1 MSEPASQPQ
10 SLPVV
15 RILPGHDRRL
25 RGGGPWLY
33 SNEVQMDRAAKS
45 LEPGSLVRLVSHDG
59 KAMALAQFNA
69 HSLICARVLT
79 RNTEAV
85 VDARFFARRLE
96 RALALRERLFERPHY
111 RLVHAEADGLPG
123 LIVDRYGDILVLQIN
138 TIGMQ
143 RLESA
148 LLEAIERVLDP
159 RAVVLRND
167 SAIRALEGLPEEVR
181 VAKGTVPARV
191 ELEENGVPFLAD
203 VLQGQ
208 KTGWFY
214 DQRPNRAFAARLA
227 RDQRV
232 LDLYSYGGGFALTA
246 LARGARE
253 AVLIDR
259 AEGALA
265 LARGSAERQ
274 GVVERC
280 TFLKKEVFEACEE
293 LAAEKAR
300 FGLVVADPP
309 AFVKS
314 KKDLAV
320 GLRGYRKLAR
330 QAATLVAEAG
340 FLCIASCSHQVSEE
354 DFAREVFAGIRAAGR
369 GARLLYRG
377 FAGPDHPVHP
387 ALPEGAYLKFHA
399 YALD

>member
-1 MSEPASQPQ
+1 M
-10 SLPVV
+10 SLPTI
-15 RILPGHDRRL
+15 RILPGHDKRL

-79 RNTEAV
+79 RNTEATI
-85 VDARFFARRLE
+85 DTRFLARRLE
-96 RALALRERLFERPHY
+96 RALQLRTRLFERPFY

-123 LIVDRYGDILVLQIN
+123 LIADRYGDILVLQIN

-143 RLESA
+143 RLEA
-148 LLEAIERVLDP
+148 QLLEAIDQVLAP
-159 RAVVLRND
+159 QAIVLRND

-181 VAKGTVPARV
+181 VVKGTVPARV
-191 ELEENGVPFLAD
+191 ELEENGIPFLAD

-232 LDLYSYGGGFALTA
+232 LDLYSYGGGFGLTA
-246 LARGARE
+246 VAGGAKE
-253 AVLIDR
+253 ALMIDR

-265 LARGSAERQ
+265 LARASAERQ
-274 GVVERC
+274 GVVDRC
-280 TFLKKEVFEACEE
+280 SFLKKEVFEACEE

>member
-1 MSEPASQPQ
+1 MSY
-10 SLPVV
+10 PVI

-25 RGGGPWLY
+25 RGGGPWLFA
-33 SNEVQMDRAAKS
+33 NEVQMDRAAKAIP
-45 LEPGSLVRLVSHDG
+45 PGGIVRLASHDG
-59 KAMALAQFNA
+59 KAMALAQFNP

-79 RNTEAV
+79 RNTESV
-85 VDARFFARRLE
+85 IDGRFFARRLE
-96 RALALRERLFERPHY
+96 RALALRTRLFDAPFY

-123 LIVDRYGDILVLQIN
+123 VIADRYGDILVVQIN

-143 RLESA
+143 QLEA
-148 LLEAIERVLDP
+148 TLLEAIDRVLAP

-181 VAKGTVPARV
+181 LAKGIVPARV
-191 ELEENGVPFLAD
+191 ELEENGVVFLAD
-203 VLQGQ
+203 LLQGQ

-227 RDQRV
+227 RGQRV
-232 LDLYSYGGGFALTA
+232 LDLYSYGGGFGLTA
-246 LARGARE
+246 LANGASE

-265 LARGSAERQ
+265 TARASAERQ

-280 TFLKKEVFEACEE
+280 SFLKKEVFEACEE

-354 DFAREVFAGIRAAGR
+354 DFGREVFAGIRAAGR

-387 ALPEGAYLKFHA
+387 ALPESAYLKFHA

>member
-1 MSEPASQPQ
+1 MSHPTI
-10 SLPVV
+10 
-15 RILPGHDRRL
+15 RILPGHDKRL

-33 SNEVQMDRAAKS
+33 SNEVQMDRAAK
-45 LEPGSLVRLVSHDG
+45 EVPPGTVVRLVSHDG
-59 KAMALAQFNA
+59 KAMALAQLNP

-85 VDARFFARRLE
+85 IDARFLARRLE
-96 RALALRERLFERPHY
+96 RALALRGRLFETPYY

-123 LIVDRYGDILVLQIN
+123 LVIDRYGDILVLQVN
-138 TIGMQ
+138 TIGMS
-143 RLESA
+143 RLEPE
-148 LLEAIERVLDP
+148 LLQAIEQVLAP
-159 RAVVLRND
+159 QAILLRND

-181 VAKGTVPARV
+181 LVKGQVPARV
-191 ELEENGVPFLAD
+191 EVQENGLTFLAD
-203 VLQGQ
+203 LLQGQ

-227 RDQRV
+227 RGQRV
-232 LDLYSYGGGFALTA
+232 LDLYSYGGGFGLTA
-246 LARGARE
+246 LAHGARE
-253 AVLIDR
+253 ALLVDR
-259 AEGALA
+259 AEAALA
-265 LARGSAERQ
+265 LARASAERQ
-274 GVVERC
+274 GVLDRC
-280 TFLKKEVFEACEE
+280 SFLRKEVFEACAE

-330 QAATLVAEAG
+330 QAATLVAEGG
-340 FLCIASCSHQVSEE
+340 FLAIASCSHQVVED

>member
-1 MSEPASQPQ
+1 MAH
-10 SLPVV
+10 PVI
-15 RILPGHDRRL
+15 RILPGHDKRL
-25 RGGGPWLY
+25 RGGGPWLF
-33 SNEVQMDRAAKS
+33 SNEVQMDKAAKS
-45 LEPGSLVRLVSHDG
+45 LEPGTLVRLVSHDG
-59 KAMALAQFNA
+59 KAMALAQFNP

-79 RNTEAV
+79 RNTEAEI
-85 VDARFFARRLE
+85 DTAFFARRFE
-96 RALALRERLFERPHY
+96 RALALRSRLFARPFY
-111 RLVHAEADGLPG
+111 RLVHAEADGFPG
-123 LIVDRYGDILVLQIN
+123 VVVDRFGDILVVQIN

-143 RLESA
+143 RLEA
-148 LLEAIERVLDP
+148 LLLEALDRVLAP
-159 RAVVLRND
+159 TAIVLRND

-181 VAKGTVPARV
+181 VAKGVVPATI
-191 ELEENGVPFLAD
+191 ELEENGVCFFAD
-203 VLQGQ
+203 VLKGQ

-214 DQRPNRAFAARLA
+214 DQRNNRAFAASLA
-227 RDQRV
+227 ADQRV
-232 LDLYSYGGGFALTA
+232 LDLYSYAGGFGLLA

-253 AVLIDR
+253 ALLIDR
-259 AEGALA
+259 ADHALA
-265 LARGSAERQ
+265 LARASAERQ
-274 GVVERC
+274 GVADRC
-280 TFLKKEVFEACEE
+280 SFRKKEVFEACEE
-293 LAAEKAR
+293 LIAEKAR

-314 KKDLAV
+314 KKDLPV

-330 QAATLVAEAG
+330 LAASLVSEAG
-340 FLCIASCSHQVSEE
+340 FLCIASCSHLVAEE

>member
-1 MSEPASQPQ
+1 M

-15 RILPGHDRRL
+15 RILPGHDKRL

-45 LEPGSLVRLVSHDG
+45 LERGSLVRLVSHDG
-59 KAMALAQFNA
+59 KAMALAQFDP

-79 RNTEAV
+79 RNTEV
-85 VDARFFARRLE
+85 VIDTRFFTRRVE
-96 RALALRERLFERPHY
+96 RALALRRRLFERPFY
-111 RLVHAEADGLPG
+111 RLVHAEADGFPG
-123 LIVDRYGDILVLQIN
+123 LIADRYGEILVLQIN
-138 TIGMQ
+138 TNGMQ
-143 RLESA
+143 RLETQ
-148 LLEAIERVLDP
+148 LLEAFDAVLAP
-159 RAVVLRND
+159 QAIVLRND
-167 SAIRALEGLPEEVR
+167 SAIRSLEGLPEEVR
-181 VAKGTVPARV
+181 VVKGTVPARV
-191 ELEENGVPFLAD
+191 ELEENEVTFLAD
-203 VLQGQ
+203 PLQGQ

-227 RDQRV
+227 EDLRV
-232 LDLYSYGGGFALTA
+232 LDLFSYAGGFGLTA
-246 LARGARE
+246 LARGAKE
-253 AVLIDR
+253 ATFVDR

-265 LARGSAERQ
+265 LARASAERQ

-280 TFLKKEVFEACEE
+280 TFLKKEVFDACAE

-300 FGLVVADPP
+300 FGLVIADPP

-320 GLRGYRKLAR
+320 GLRAYRKLAR
-330 QAATLVAEAG
+330 EAAGLVAEGG
-340 FLCIASCSHQVSEE
+340 FLAIASCSHQVSEE
-354 DFAREVFAGIRAAGR
+354 DFGREVFAGIRAAGR

-377 FAGPDHPVHP
+377 YAGPDHPVHP

>member
-1 MSEPASQPQ
+1 MNHPTI
-10 SLPVV
+10 
-15 RILPGHDRRL
+15 RILPGHDKRL

-45 LEPGSLVRLVSHDG
+45 LESGSLVRLVSHDG
-59 KAMALAQFNA
+59 KAMALAQFNP

-85 VDARFFARRLE
+85 IDARFLARRLE
-96 RALALRERLFERPHY
+96 RALALRGRLFEAPHY

-123 LIVDRYGDILVLQIN
+123 LVIDRYGDILVLQMN
-138 TIGMQ
+138 TIGMS
-143 RLESA
+143 RLEPE
-148 LLEAIERVLDP
+148 LLQAIEQVLAP
-159 RAVVLRND
+159 QAILLRND

-181 VAKGTVPARV
+181 LVKGQVPARV
-191 ELEENGVPFLAD
+191 EVQENGLTFLAD
-203 VLQGQ
+203 LLQGQ

-227 RDQRV
+227 RGQRV
-232 LDLYSYGGGFALTA
+232 LDLYSYGGGFGLTA
-246 LARGARE
+246 LAQGASE
-253 AVLIDR
+253 ALFVDR

-265 LARGSAERQ
+265 LARASAERQ
-274 GVVERC
+274 GVLDRC
-280 TFLKKEVFEACEE
+280 SFLRKEVFQACAE

-330 QAATLVAEAG
+330 EAATLVAEGG
-340 FLCIASCSHQVSEE
+340 FLAIASCSHQVVED

>member
-1 MSEPASQPQ
+1 MSY
-10 SLPVV
+10 PVI

-25 RGGGPWLY
+25 RGGGPWLF
-33 SNEVQMDRAAKS
+33 SNEVQMDKTAKA

-59 KAMALAQFNA
+59 KAMALAQFNP

-85 VDARFFARRLE
+85 IDARFFVRRLE
-96 RALALRERLFERPHY
+96 RALALRSRLFERPFY
-111 RLVHAEADGLPG
+111 RLVHAEADGFPG
-123 LIVDRYGDILVLQIN
+123 VIVDRYGDILVLQIN

-143 RLESA
+143 KMEGL
-148 LLEAIERVLDP
+148 LLEALEQVLAP
-159 RAVVLRND
+159 AAVVLRND
-167 SAIRALEGLPEEVR
+167 SAIRALEGLAEEVR
-181 VAKGTVPARV
+181 VAKGTVPATI
-191 ELEENGVPFLAD
+191 ELEENGIVFAAD
-203 VLQGQ
+203 VLKGQ

-214 DQRPNRAFAARLA
+214 DQRSNRAFAAGLGRG
-227 RDQRV
+227 QRV
-232 LDLYSYGGGFALTA
+232 LDLYSYGGGFGLLA

-253 AVLIDR
+253 ALLVDR

-265 LARGSAERQ
+265 LARESARRQ

-280 TFLKKEVFEACEE
+280 GFLRKEVFEACEE
-293 LAAEKAR
+293 LAAEKSR

-314 KKDLAV
+314 RKDLAV

-330 QAATLVAEAG
+330 LAAGLVGEAG
-340 FLCIASCSHQVSEE
+340 FLCIASCSHLVSEE

-369 GARLLYRG
+369 GARLLFRG

-387 ALPEGAYLKFHA
+387 ALPESAYLKFHA

>member
-1 MSEPASQPQ
+1 MSHPTI
-10 SLPVV
+10 
-15 RILPGHDRRL
+15 RILPGHDKRL

-33 SNEVQMDRAAKS
+33 SNEVQMDRAARE
-45 LEPGSLVRLVSHDG
+45 LPPGTVVRLVSHDG
-59 KAMALAQFNA
+59 KAMALAQLNP

-85 VDARFFARRLE
+85 IDARFLARRLE
-96 RALALRERLFERPHY
+96 RALALRARLFEAPYY

-123 LIVDRYGDILVLQIN
+123 LVIDRYGDILVLQVN
-138 TIGMQ
+138 TIGMS
-143 RLESA
+143 RLEPE
-148 LLEAIERVLDP
+148 LLQAIEQVLAP
-159 RAVVLRND
+159 QAILLRND

-181 VAKGTVPARV
+181 LVKGQVPARV
-191 ELEENGVPFLAD
+191 ELQEGGLTFVAD
-203 VLQGQ
+203 LLQGQ

-227 RDQRV
+227 RGQRV
-232 LDLYSYGGGFALTA
+232 LDLYSYGGGFGLTA
-246 LARGARE
+246 LAHGASE
-253 AVLIDR
+253 ALLVDR

-265 LARGSAERQ
+265 LARASAERQ
-274 GVVERC
+274 GVPDRC
-280 TFLKKEVFEACEE
+280 SFLRKEVFEACEE

-314 KKDLAV
+314 RKDLAV

-330 QAATLVAEAG
+330 QAATLVAEGG
-340 FLCIASCSHQVSEE
+340 FLAIASCSHQVVED

-369 GARLLYRG
+369 GARLLHRG

>member
-1 MSEPASQPQ
+1 MSHPTI
-10 SLPVV
+10 
-15 RILPGHDRRL
+15 RILPGHDKRL

-33 SNEVQMDRAAKS
+33 SNEVQMDRAAK
-45 LEPGSLVRLVSHDG
+45 EVPPGTVVRLVSHDG
-59 KAMALAQFNA
+59 KAMALAQLNP

-79 RNTEAV
+79 RNTEAAI
-85 VDARFFARRLE
+85 DARFLARRLE
-96 RALALRERLFERPHY
+96 RALALRTRLFEAPYY

-123 LIVDRYGDILVLQIN
+123 LIADRYGDILVLQIN
-138 TIGMQ
+138 TIGMS
-143 RLESA
+143 RLEA
-148 LLEAIERVLDP
+148 ELLEAVEQVLAP
-159 RAVVLRND
+159 QAILLRND
-167 SAIRALEGLPEEVR
+167 SAIRTLEGLPEEVR
-181 VAKGTVPARV
+181 LVKGQVPARV
-191 ELEENGVPFLAD
+191 ELEEGGLPFLAD
-203 VLQGQ
+203 LLQGQ

-227 RDQRV
+227 RGQRV
-232 LDLYSYGGGFALTA
+232 LDLYSYGGGFGLQA
-246 LARGARE
+246 LAGGAEE
-253 AVLIDR
+253 ALMVDR
-259 AEGALA
+259 AEAALA
-265 LARGSAERQ
+265 LARASAERQ
-274 GVVERC
+274 GVGERC
-280 TFLKKEVFEACEE
+280 RVLKKEVFEACEE

-300 FGLVVADPP
+300 FGLVIADPP

-330 QAATLVAEAG
+330 QAATLVAEGG
-340 FLCIASCSHQVSEE
+340 FLCLASCSHQVGEE
-354 DFAREVFAGIRAAGR
+354 DFGREVFAGIRAAGR

>member
-1 MSEPASQPQ
+1 MSHPTI
-10 SLPVV
+10 
-15 RILPGHDRRL
+15 RILPGHDKRL

-33 SNEVQMDRAAKS
+33 SNEVQMDRAAK
-45 LEPGSLVRLVSHDG
+45 EVPPGTVVRLVSHDG
-59 KAMALAQFNA
+59 KAMALAQLNP

-79 RNTEAV
+79 RNTEAAI
-85 VDARFFARRLE
+85 DARFLARRLE
-96 RALALRERLFERPHY
+96 RALALRTRLFEAPYY

-123 LIVDRYGDILVLQIN
+123 LIADRYGDILVLQIN
-138 TIGMQ
+138 TIGMS
-143 RLESA
+143 RLEA
-148 LLEAIERVLDP
+148 ELLEAVEQVLAP
-159 RAVVLRND
+159 QAILLRND
-167 SAIRALEGLPEEVR
+167 SAIRTLEGLPEEVR
-181 VAKGTVPARV
+181 LVKGQVPARV
-191 ELEENGVPFLAD
+191 ELQEGGLPFLAD
-203 VLQGQ
+203 LLQGQ

-227 RDQRV
+227 RGQRV
-232 LDLYSYGGGFALTA
+232 LDLYSYGGGFGLQA
-246 LARGARE
+246 LAGGAEE
-253 AVLIDR
+253 ALLVDR
-259 AEGALA
+259 AEAALA
-265 LARGSAERQ
+265 LARASAERQ
-274 GVVERC
+274 GVAERC
-280 TFLKKEVFEACEE
+280 RVLRKEVFEACEE

-300 FGLVVADPP
+300 FGLVIADPP

-330 QAATLVAEAG
+330 QAATLVAEGG
-340 FLCIASCSHQVSEE
+340 FLCLASCSHQVGEE
-354 DFAREVFAGIRAAGR
+354 DFGREVFAGIRAAGR

>member
-1 MSEPASQPQ
+1 MNHPTI
-10 SLPVV
+10 
-15 RILPGHDRRL
+15 RILPGHDKRL

-45 LEPGSLVRLVSHDG
+45 LESGSLVRLVSHDG
-59 KAMALAQFNA
+59 KAMALAQFNP

-85 VDARFFARRLE
+85 IDARFLARRLE
-96 RALALRERLFERPHY
+96 RALALRGRLFEAPHY

-123 LIVDRYGDILVLQIN
+123 LVIDRYGDILVLQMN
-138 TIGMQ
+138 TIGMS
-143 RLESA
+143 RLEPE
-148 LLEAIERVLDP
+148 LLQAIEQVLAP
-159 RAVVLRND
+159 QAILLRND

-181 VAKGTVPARV
+181 LVKGQVPARV
-191 ELEENGVPFLAD
+191 EVQENGLTFLAD
-203 VLQGQ
+203 LLQGQ

-227 RDQRV
+227 RGQRV
-232 LDLYSYGGGFALTA
+232 LDLYSYGGGFGLTA
-246 LARGARE
+246 LAQGASE
-253 AVLIDR
+253 ALFVDR

-265 LARGSAERQ
+265 LARASAERQ
-274 GVVERC
+274 GVLDRC
-280 TFLKKEVFEACEE
+280 NFLRKEVFQACAE

-330 QAATLVAEAG
+330 EAATLVAEGG
-340 FLCIASCSHQVSEE
+340 FLAIASCSHQVVED

>member
-1 MSEPASQPQ
+1 MSHPTI
-10 SLPVV
+10 
-15 RILPGHDRRL
+15 RILPGHDKRL
-25 RGGGPWLY
+25 RGGGPWLF
-33 SNEVQMDRAAKS
+33 SNEVQMDRAAKE
-45 LEPGSLVRLVSHDG
+45 LAPGSLVRLVSHDG
-59 KAMALAQFNA
+59 KAMALAQFSP

-85 VDARFFARRLE
+85 IDARFLGRRLE
-96 RALALRERLFERPHY
+96 RALALRTRLFEQPYY

-123 LIVDRYGDILVLQIN
+123 LIVDRYDDILVLQIN
-138 TIGMQ
+138 TVGMSA
-143 RLESA
+143 LEA
-148 LLEAIERVLDP
+148 PLLEAVDAVLAP

-167 SAIRALEGLPEEVR
+167 SALRALEGLPEEVR
-181 VAKGTVPARV
+181 VAKGQVPARV
-191 ELEENGVPFLAD
+191 ELQENGVPYLAD
-203 VLQGQ
+203 LLKGQ

-232 LDLYSYGGGFALTA
+232 LDLYSYGGGFALAA
-246 LARGARE
+246 LAGGAAE
-253 AVLIDR
+253 ATLVDR

-265 LARGSAERQ
+265 LARASAERQ
-274 GVVERC
+274 GVAERC
-280 TFLKKEVFEACEE
+280 RFLKKEVFEACEE

-300 FGLVVADPP
+300 FGLVIGDPP

-314 KKDLAV
+314 RKDLAV

-330 QAATLVAEAG
+330 QGATLVAEGG
-340 FLCIASCSHQVSEE
+340 FLCLASCSHQVSEE

-377 FAGPDHPVHP
+377 FAGPDHPIHP

>member
-1 MSEPASQPQ
+1 MSY
-10 SLPVV
+10 PVI

-25 RGGGPWLY
+25 RGGGPWLFA
-33 SNEVQMDRAAKS
+33 NEVQMDRAAKAIP
-45 LEPGSLVRLVSHDG
+45 PGGIVRLASHDG
-59 KAMALAQFNA
+59 KAMALAQFNP

-85 VDARFFARRLE
+85 IDGRFFARRLE
-96 RALALRERLFERPHY
+96 RALALRTRLFDAPFY

-123 LIVDRYGDILVLQIN
+123 VIADRYGDILVVQIN

-143 RLESA
+143 QLEA
-148 LLEAIERVLDP
+148 TLLEAIDRVLAP

-181 VAKGTVPARV
+181 LAKGIVPARV
-191 ELEENGVPFLAD
+191 ELEENGVVFLAD
-203 VLQGQ
+203 LLQGQ

-227 RDQRV
+227 RGQRV
-232 LDLYSYGGGFALTA
+232 LDLYSYGGGFGLTA
-246 LARGARE
+246 LANGASE

-265 LARGSAERQ
+265 TARASAERQ

-280 TFLKKEVFEACEE
+280 SFLKKEVFEACEE

-354 DFAREVFAGIRAAGR
+354 DFGREVFAGIRAAGR

-387 ALPEGAYLKFHA
+387 ALPESAYLKFHA

>member
-1 MSEPASQPQ
+1 MSY
-10 SLPVV
+10 PVI

-25 RGGGPWLY
+25 RGGGPWLF
-33 SNEVQMDRAAKS
+33 SNEVQMDKTAKA

-59 KAMALAQFNA
+59 KAMALAQFNP

-85 VDARFFARRLE
+85 IDARFFVRRLE
-96 RALALRERLFERPHY
+96 RALALRSRLFERPFY
-111 RLVHAEADGLPG
+111 RLVHAEADGFPG
-123 LIVDRYGDILVLQIN
+123 VIVDRYGDVLVLQIN

-143 RLESA
+143 KMESL
-148 LLEAIERVLDP
+148 LLEALEQVLAP
-159 RAVVLRND
+159 AAVVLRND

-181 VAKGTVPARV
+181 VAKGTVPATI
-191 ELEENGVPFLAD
+191 ELEENGIVFAAD
-203 VLQGQ
+203 VLKGQ

-214 DQRPNRAFAARLA
+214 DQRSNRAFAAGLGRG
-227 RDQRV
+227 QRV
-232 LDLYSYGGGFALTA
+232 LDLYSYGGGFGLLA

-253 AVLIDR
+253 ALLVDR

-265 LARGSAERQ
+265 LARESARRQ

-280 TFLKKEVFEACEE
+280 GFLRKEVFEACEE
-293 LAAEKAR
+293 LAAEKSR

-314 KKDLAV
+314 RKDLAV

-330 QAATLVAEAG
+330 LAAGLVGEAG
-340 FLCIASCSHQVSEE
+340 FLCIASCSHLVSEE

-369 GARLLYRG
+369 GARLLFRG

-387 ALPEGAYLKFHA
+387 ALPESAYLKFHA

>member
-1 MSEPASQPQ
+1 MSY
-10 SLPVV
+10 PVI

-33 SNEVQMDRAAKS
+33 SNEVQMDRAAKAIP
-45 LEPGSLVRLVSHDG
+45 PGGIVRLASHDG
-59 KAMALAQFNA
+59 KAMALAQFNP

-85 VDARFFARRLE
+85 IDTRFLARRLE
-96 RALALRERLFERPHY
+96 RALALRTRLFEAPFY

-123 LIVDRYGDILVLQIN
+123 VIADRYGDILVVQIN

-143 RLESA
+143 QLEA
-148 LLEAIERVLDP
+148 QLLEAIDQVLAP

-181 VAKGTVPARV
+181 VAKGTVPAKV
-191 ELEENGVPFLAD
+191 ELEENGVVFLAD
-203 VLQGQ
+203 LLQGQ

-227 RDQRV
+227 RGQRI
-232 LDLYSYGGGFALTA
+232 LDLYSYGGAFGLTA
-246 LARGARE
+246 LANGASE

-265 LARGSAERQ
+265 TARASAERQ

-280 TFLKKEVFEACEE
+280 RFLKKEVFEACEE

-354 DFAREVFAGIRAAGR
+354 DFGREVFAGIRAAGR

-387 ALPEGAYLKFHA
+387 ALPESAYLKFHA

>member
-1 MSEPASQPQ
+1 MNHPTI
-10 SLPVV
+10 
-15 RILPGHDRRL
+15 RILPGHDKRL

-33 SNEVQMDRAAKS
+33 SNEVQMDRAAK
-45 LEPGSLVRLVSHDG
+45 EVPPGSVVRLVSHDG
-59 KAMALAQFNA
+59 KAMALAQFNP

-85 VDARFFARRLE
+85 IDARFLARRLE
-96 RALALRERLFERPHY
+96 RALALRGRLFEAPHY

-123 LIVDRYGDILVLQIN
+123 LVIDRYGDILVLQMN
-138 TIGMQ
+138 TIGLS
-143 RLESA
+143 RLEPE
-148 LLEAIERVLDP
+148 LLQAIEQVLAP
-159 RAVVLRND
+159 QAILLRND

-181 VAKGTVPARV
+181 LVKGQVPARV
-191 ELEENGVPFLAD
+191 EVQENGLTFLAD
-203 VLQGQ
+203 LLQGQ

-227 RDQRV
+227 RGQRV
-232 LDLYSYGGGFALTA
+232 LDLYSYGGGFGLTA
-246 LARGARE
+246 LAHGASE
-253 AVLIDR
+253 ALFVDR

-265 LARGSAERQ
+265 LARASAERQ
-274 GVVERC
+274 GVLDRC
-280 TFLKKEVFEACEE
+280 SFLRKEVFQACAE

-330 QAATLVAEAG
+330 EAATLVAEGG
-340 FLCIASCSHQVSEE
+340 FLAIASCSHQVVEE
-354 DFAREVFAGIRAAGR
+354 DFGREVFAGIRAAGR